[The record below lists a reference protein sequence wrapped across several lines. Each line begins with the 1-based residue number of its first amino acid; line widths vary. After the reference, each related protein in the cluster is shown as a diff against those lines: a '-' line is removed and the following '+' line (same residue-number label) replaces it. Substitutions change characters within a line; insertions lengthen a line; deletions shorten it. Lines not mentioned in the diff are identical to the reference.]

1 MADTDLQDKL
11 NDHLKDAQA
20 MEQSVKRMLDSMIST
35 TDDPEIK
42 GELEHHR
49 EETERHEKLVAERLE
64 ARGEGSSSLKEAI
77 GIGGALL
84 KGLGDKARSDKPAQ
98 NARDGYVTEHL
109 EIAAYE
115 MLQRI
120 AERAGDEATV
130 EVCRRNIADER
141 AMADKIEHNWDK
153 FVELDLKEEAIAH

>member
-1 MADTDLQDKL
+1 MTDTDLQDKL
-11 NDHLKDAQA
+11 NEHLKDAQA

-35 TDDPEIK
+35 TDDPAVK

-49 EETERHEKLVAERLE
+49 EETERHEKLVAGRLE
-64 ARGEGSSSLKEAI
+64 ARGEGSSSVKEAV

-84 KGLGDKARSDKPAQ
+84 KGLGDQARSDKPMQ

-115 MLQRI
+115 MLARI
-120 AERAGDEATV
+120 AERAGDEGTV

-153 FVELDLKEEAIAH
+153 FVKLDLKEEAIAR